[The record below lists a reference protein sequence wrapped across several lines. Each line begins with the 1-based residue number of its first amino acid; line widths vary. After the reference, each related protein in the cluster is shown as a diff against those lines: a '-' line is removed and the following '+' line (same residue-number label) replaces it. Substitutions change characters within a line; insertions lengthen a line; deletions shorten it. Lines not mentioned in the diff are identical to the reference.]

1 MVSHKT
7 AIVLAAS
14 FARAVFAA
22 APLYGQCG
30 GSGWAGDTT
39 CVSGSCCQVSNEY
52 YSQCLPC
59 SGGGNPAPSP
69 STTAGGGVATSTVKT
84 PAATGSFNNPVLWDD
99 LADLDI
105 SRVGDAFYYS
115 ASTMAYSPGAP
126 ILRSYDLV
134 NWEYI
139 GHSVPKL
146 DWGSKYDLAGN
157 TRAYV
162 KGIWASTM
170 RYRPSNKKWYW
181 IGCIEF
187 GKTYVYTAPDVTG
200 PWSLASTM
208 NTCLYDVGLFIDDDD
223 SMYVAYGNTQLRVAK
238 LASDGLSITSDQQIY
253 DGNSGGQSTLE
264 GSRMYKRNGQYYVL
278 VTHPANQE
286 WTLKSSKPQSG
297 YSIKV
302 LANAVRP
309 PVSGGGNPHQGGLV
323 DTPNGDWY
331 YMAFEDA
338 YPGGRI
344 PVLAPVTWGSDG
356 FPSLTTSNG
365 AWGTSYPMPLPAKP
379 VASSIG
385 TDSFNGTALGSPWE
399 WNHNPDTT
407 RYSVNNGLTLRTATV
422 TNDLYQARNT
432 LTRRIRGPV
441 STATIVLDTSNMADG
456 DRAGLS
462 LFRDQTGWIG
472 VRNDGGTFTL
482 AMVNGINLDSNWNT
496 ASTGTTSATAGATKG
511 KIYLRG
517 TVDIRPGGTRVGQFS
532 YSTDGTSF
540 KQLGNGLTLNNNWT
554 YFIGY
559 RWAIFNYATKA
570 LGGSVS
576 VASFTQTVANA

>member
-1 MVSHKT
+1 MVSQRT
-7 AIVLAAS
+7 VIVLAAS
-14 FARAVFAA
+14 FAQAVFAA

-39 CVSGSCCQVSNEY
+39 CVSGSCCQVSNEW

-69 STTAGGGVATSTVKT
+69 STTAGGVTTSTVRT

-187 GKTYVYTAPDVTG
+187 GKTYVYTASDVTG
-200 PWSLASTM
+200 PWSLAGTM

-309 PVSGGGNPHQGGLV
+309 PVSGGGNPHQGGLI

-344 PVLAPVTWGSDG
+344 PVLAPRDLGLGW
-356 FPSLTTSNG
+356 
-365 AWGTSYPMPLPAKP
+365 LPISGHVKWRLGNELPDAAAREARRLVHRDRFLQRHRP
-379 VASSIG
+379 RR
-385 TDSFNGTALGSPWE
+385 ALGVEPQPGHE
-399 WNHNPDTT
+399 P
-407 RYSVNNGLTLRTATV
+407 
-422 TNDLYQARNT
+422 ARNT

-472 VRNDGGTFTL
+472 VRNDGGTFTV

-496 ASTGTTSATAGATKG
+496 ASTGTTSASAAASKG